1 MLGAAVILPA
11 ALPRHPMKYILSSR
25 NVRELKRLARGR
37 ALVAFDFDGTLA
49 PIVTDRDHAHMRPS
63 TAHLFDR
70 VCAAYPCAVV
80 SGRSREDVAGRL
92 GDAAVRYV
100 VGEHGADDGTSHAH
114 GRREIAAALAALRL
128 ALSHRDGID
137 LEVKRA
143 SLAIHYRRAQDR
155 KRARATID
163 GALARLP
170 AGVRLLPGKCVVNVV
185 SARARHKGEALQQ
198 LLRLEGAD
206 AALYV
211 GDDDTDEDAFRMT
224 LPVPAFMVRVGRS
237 RRSGAD
243 YYLRNQHEIDRLLQT
258 LAAARVDG
266 AASYVRRR
274 A

>member
-1 MLGAAVILPA
+1 
-11 ALPRHPMKYILSSR
+11 MKYILSSP
-25 NVRELKRLARGR
+25 NVRELRRFARGR

-49 PIVTDRDHAHMRPS
+49 PIVTDRDHAHMRAS
-63 TAHLFDR
+63 TARLFDI

-80 SGRSREDVAGRL
+80 SGRSRDDVTNRL

-100 VGEHGADDGTSHAH
+100 VGEHGADDGASLTH
-114 GRREIAAALAALRL
+114 GRREMAAALAALRL
-128 ALSHRDGID
+128 ALSNRDGID

-143 SLAIHYRRAQDR
+143 SLAIHYRRAPDR
-155 KRARATID
+155 KSARAAID

-170 AGVRLLPGKCVVNVV
+170 SDVRLLPGKCVVNVV
-185 SARARHKGEALQQ
+185 SARVPHKGEALQR
-198 LLRLEGAD
+198 LLRLEAAD

-237 RRSGAD
+237 RRSGAG
-243 YYLRNQHEIDRLLQT
+243 YYLRNQREIDRLLQY
-258 LAAARVDG
+258 LAAARMNE
-266 AASYVRRR
+266 ASANVRRR

>member
-1 MLGAAVILPA
+1 
-11 ALPRHPMKYILSSR
+11 MKYILSSR
-25 NVRELKRLARGR
+25 NVRELKRFARGR

-49 PIVTDRDHAHMRPS
+49 PIVTDRDLAQMRPS
-63 TAHLFDR
+63 TARLFDR
-70 VCAAYPCAVV
+70 VCDAYPCAVV

-92 GDAAVRYV
+92 GDVAVRYV
-100 VGEHGADDGTSHAH
+100 VGEHGADDGTSHAY
-114 GRREIAAALAALRL
+114 GRREIAAALATLCL

-155 KRARATID
+155 KGARAAID
-163 GALARLP
+163 DALARLP

-185 SARARHKGEALQQ
+185 SARAPHKGEALQH

-243 YYLRNQHEIDRLLQT
+243 YYLRNQREIDWLLQT

-266 AASYVRRR
+266 AVSYVRRR

>member
-1 MLGAAVILPA
+1 M
-11 ALPRHPMKYILSSR
+11 RYILSSP
-25 NVRELKRLARGR
+25 NVRELRRIARGR
-37 ALVAFDFDGTLA
+37 ALVAVDFDGTLA
-49 PIVTDRDHAHMRPS
+49 PIVTERDHAYMRAS
-63 TAHLFDR
+63 TARLFES

-80 SGRSREDVAGRL
+80 SGRSREDVANRL

-100 VGEHGADDGTSHAH
+100 VGEHGADDGSTSLTH
-114 GRREIAAALAALRL
+114 GRREIAAAVAALRL

-143 SLAIHYRRAQDR
+143 SLAIHYRRARDR
-155 KRARATID
+155 KSARAAID

-170 AGVRLLPGKCVVNVV
+170 SGVRLLPGKCVVNVV
-185 SARARHKGEALQQ
+185 SARVPHKGEALQR
-198 LLRLEGAD
+198 LLRLEAAD

-237 RRSGAD
+237 RRSGAG
-243 YYLRNQHEIDRLLQT
+243 YYLRNQREIDRLLQT
-258 LAAARVDG
+258 LAAARMNQ
-266 AASYVRRR
+266 ASTTVRRR